1 MKKNEIEN
9 KEKFDNF
16 VKRNTLLEDL
26 VKKFEEDLKYKENT
40 MKELI
45 TEIDNYKSN
54 FNLFEENFLKIKSE
68 ISEEEKLN
76 DFLKKENNVDK
87 TLKLGND

>member
-1 MKKNEIEN
+1 
-9 KEKFDNF
+9 
-16 VKRNTLLEDL
+16 
-26 VKKFEEDLKYKENT
+26 